1 MVYNSKRKGA
11 SQALKNTLK
20 RKLEMTKKFAFV
32 ILWLTFSFVL
42 AQAPERTK
50 PASAETVQTQP
61 CWEKEIKSEFSP
73 ENKACYL
80 QFLAEVDTQLQAGVN
95 KQGLENLE
103 LDGVRFAKAMGISES
118 SAIEIVRKHFTALEL
133 KNVLKTPAQKQEVS
147 ASVVAPAKTLEAP
160 PAIGKNEAQDSMLP
174 PDKRRNA
181 RVGDTGFL
189 ASQAARDEI
198 IKRRAQQIDLQKE
211 IDRLQKVR
219 RNEEDPIARKARKE
233 IEKQEEKE
241 WKYKKLLEDAS
252 VRSKVEGCKD
262 PIFSFD
268 QPVDLDPQQMWVK
281 LNAAALPP
289 SRILGVPYS
298 RQWIQIRVINPMRA
312 TAVDI
317 EFNDRYLTGVVV
329 KNLCPGGRVTL
340 YRQRVPWV
348 DDNQMRIS
356 LNAIRSDGRIT
367 QRSYS
372 VSAWDYRRG
381 QFPTWILPK

>member
-1 MVYNSKRKGA
+1 
-11 SQALKNTLK
+11 
-20 RKLEMTKKFAFV
+20 MTKKFAFV

-61 CWEKEIKSEFSP
+61 CWEKEIKPEFSS

-133 KNVLKTPAQKQEVS
+133 KNVLKTPTQKQEVS
-147 ASVVAPAKTLEAP
+147 VPVETPAPAKTLEAP
-160 PAIGKNEAQDSMLP
+160 PAIGKNEVQDSMLP
-174 PDKRRNA
+174 PDKRHNA
-181 RVGDTGFL
+181 QVDDTGFL
-189 ASQAARDEI
+189 SSQAARDEI
-198 IKRRAQQIDLQKE
+198 IKRRAEQIDLQKE

-219 RNEEDPIARKARKE
+219 RKEEDPAARKARKDL
-233 IEKQEEKE
+233 EKQEERE
-241 WKYKKLLEDAS
+241 WKHKKLLEDAS
-252 VRSKVEGCKD
+252 VQAKVEGCKD

-268 QPVDLDPQQMWVK
+268 QPVDLDPHQMWVK

-298 RQWIQIRVINPMRA
+298 RQWIQIRVFNHPDA
-312 TAVDI
+312 KAVDI

-356 LNAIRSDGRIT
+356 LNAIRSDGRTT
-367 QRSYS
+367 QRSYT
-372 VSAWDYRRG
+372 VSAGSQRRG
-381 QFPTWILPK
+381 LFPTWNLPK